1 MRGQLTKEVER
12 GGREWHLMGLSNWP
26 GKAEEVQM
34 VLVLPVSAQ
43 NEGYLLYEGLL
54 LMREPV
60 VHTIFEISNTH

>member
-1 MRGQLTKEVER
+1 
-12 GGREWHLMGLSNWP
+12 
-26 GKAEEVQM
+26 M